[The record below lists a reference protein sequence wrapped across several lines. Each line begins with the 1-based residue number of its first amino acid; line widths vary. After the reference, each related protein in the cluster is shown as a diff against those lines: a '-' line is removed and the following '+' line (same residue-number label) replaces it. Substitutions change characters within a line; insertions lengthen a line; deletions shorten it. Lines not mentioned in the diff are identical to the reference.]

1 MVNRSD
7 DIALGGE
14 IFRQMRHQEPV
25 TRVAMADDDQRIGTL
40 SRGRIANGLTMQVNL
55 GLAIAN
61 ERLHRGDALH
71 TGARR
76 IPNFNRQCAVISRQ
90 CRRFFRCRVDSKD
103 VDLTLVHQLNLAHAN
118 LMRTIG
124 RQFRRIWALAVD
136 AVLRVAACV
145 GDKANRGRANRKWGD
160 RF

>member
-1 MVNRSD
+1 MGPTSAPSSGAENRALADMVSQMAKDAVNRGAT
-7 DIALGGE
+7 ALMDE
-14 IFRQMRHQEPV
+14 EV
-25 TRVAMADDDQRIGTL
+25 
-40 SRGRIANGLTMQVNL
+40 
-55 GLAIAN
+55 
-61 ERLHRGDALH
+61 
-71 TGARR
+71 
-76 IPNFNRQCAVISRQ
+76 
-90 CRRFFRCRVDSKD
+90 RVDSKD

-145 GDKANRGRANRKWGD
+145 GDKANQGRANRKWGD